1 MGEAYIA
8 SRSGHSHCAG
18 SASVTR
24 GLVRQF
30 LLFSPRQPAQRRQ
43 RQEST
48 DTIRRLAPLS
58 EQEERECPFRSRG
71 RKQFAVGIVDES
83 KMDEELKVLR
93 RFVAQNPLN
102 AYNRRS
108 AIRQGGGRIV
118 GTDSLREA
126 VSMFQPERQRLTF
139 AFAGCV
145 MLVCNLLVANMSG
158 QTASPAVAGDYAGVL
173 GPLHLVL
180 HLQRDTAGKLSGSLD
195 SLDQGALGIPCADFV
210 LSGAQFSFNVPAVSG
225 AYSGTVSA
233 DGKTITGTWDQGKPM
248 PLVLTQTAAQTK
260 AEPAFVAA
268 VKPSPVDGDWKG
280 ALDTPGGQLPTVIH
294 VKSDR
299 SGKEYVAFDSLS
311 QNAFGL
317 TGDNATL
324 KGDQFSFDLPIVH
337 GHYEGKL
344 SADGKTITGTWNQ
357 GKPLPLNFTRF
368 VAAERPSLADGD
380 WAGVLQTKY
389 GALHA
394 AIHVTSDKG
403 GKEYLSLDSP
413 DQDVKNLEGADA
425 VLIGRSFSFK
435 VPQLQGE
442 YVGTVTEDGNAIEG
456 TWRQQGSSIPL
467 RFKKTPN
474 DTPVPIAPTT
484 AQAAPLTLPELKAK
498 LDAELKP
505 LVENPALAGA
515 SGIGVAIGVF
525 ERGEQRVLTYG
536 VAKEDSLFEIGSI
549 TKTFTGLILSEMV
562 VEKKVSLDTPV
573 RELLPPE
580 TVAKSAGPEITLL
593 SLATHHS
600 GMARMPDNFH
610 PADPAN
616 PYADYTE
623 KDLYQYIAK
632 TGLAL
637 TPDAKFKYSNLG
649 MGLLGDALAHK
660 AGEKY
665 SDLLKQD
672 VLEPLHMEHTFIVL
686 PPAEQGNFLPPH
698 DGMDKPIHSWDS
710 DAMAPAGGIR
720 SDVRDMLKYM
730 AAQLHPPTGTVAQA
744 VELEHELRADMDGAK
759 IAINW
764 MFDPRDA
771 NYDHGG
777 GTGGFTS
784 YAFFNTK
791 DDVAG
796 VVLVNRSS
804 GLAESLGSQIAEL
817 LEGLPVHPIRR

>member
-1 MGEAYIA
+1 MFE
-8 SRSGHSHCAG
+8 
-18 SASVTR
+18 
-24 GLVRQF
+24 
-30 LLFSPRQPAQRRQ
+30 PA
-43 RQEST
+43 
-48 DTIRRLAPLS
+48 
-58 EQEERECPFRSRG
+58 
-71 RKQFAVGIVDES
+71 
-83 KMDEELKVLR
+83 
-93 RFVAQNPLN
+93 
-102 AYNRRS
+102 
-108 AIRQGGGRIV
+108 
-118 GTDSLREA
+118 
-126 VSMFQPERQRLTF
+126 RQRLAF

-145 MLVCNLLVANMSG
+145 LLVCNLLVANISG

-195 SLDQGALGIPCADFV
+195 SLDQGALGIPCSDFV

-225 AYSGTVSA
+225 TYSGTVSA
-233 DGKTITGTWDQGKPM
+233 DGKTITGTWDQGKSM

-260 AEPAFVAA
+260 TEPAFVAA
-268 VKPSPVDGDWKG
+268 EKPSPVDGDWKG
-280 ALDTPGGQLPTVIH
+280 TLDTPGGQLPTVIH
-294 VKSDR
+294 VKSDQ
-299 SGKEYVAFDSLS
+299 SGKEYVAFDSPS
-311 QNAFGL
+311 QHAFGL
-317 TGDNATL
+317 AGDNATL
-324 KGDQFSFDLPIVH
+324 KGGQFSFDLPVVH

-357 GKPLPLNFTRF
+357 GKPLPLNLTRTEPF
-368 VAAERPSLADGD
+368 VAAEKPSLADGD
-380 WAGVLQTKY
+380 WTGVLQTKD

-394 AIHVTSDKG
+394 AIHVKSDKA
-403 GKEYLSLDSP
+403 GKEYVSLDSP
-413 DQDVKNLEGADA
+413 DQDAKNLEGTDA
-425 VLIGRSFSFK
+425 VLSGRSFSFK
-435 VPQLQGE
+435 MPQLHGE
-442 YVGTVTEDGNAIEG
+442 YAGTVTEDGTAIEG
-456 TWRQQGSSIPL
+456 TWTQQSSSMPL
-467 RFKKTPN
+467 RFNKTPS
-474 DTPVPIAPTT
+474 DAPVPTAPTAT
-484 AQAAPLTLPELKAK
+484 QAAPVTLPELKSK

-549 TKTFTGLILSEMV
+549 TKTFTGLILSEMAV
-562 VEKKVSLDTPV
+562 DKKVSLDTPV
-573 RELLPPE
+573 RELLPPG
-580 TVAKSAGPEITLL
+580 TVAKPAGPEITLL

-616 PYADYTE
+616 PYTDYTE
-623 KDLYQYIAK
+623 TDLYEYIAK

-637 TPDAKFKYSNLG
+637 KPDAKFQYSNVG

-660 AGEKY
+660 AAENY

-672 VLEPLHMEHTFIVL
+672 VLGPLHMEHTFIVL
-686 PPAEQGNFLPPH
+686 PPAEQGNFLAGH
-698 DGMDKPIHSWDS
+698 NGMDKPVHAWDQ

-720 SDVRDMLKYM
+720 SDVRDMLKYV
-730 AAQLHPPTGTVAQA
+730 ATQLHPPPGTVAQA
-744 VELEHELRADMDGAK
+744 VELQHELRADMDGAK

-771 NYDHGG
+771 NYEHGG

-791 DDVAG
+791 EDVAG

-804 GLAESLGSQIAEL
+804 GLAESLGVQIAEL

>member
-1 MGEAYIA
+1 MFE
-8 SRSGHSHCAG
+8 
-18 SASVTR
+18 
-24 GLVRQF
+24 
-30 LLFSPRQPAQRRQ
+30 
-43 RQEST
+43 
-48 DTIRRLAPLS
+48 LARP
-58 EQEERECPFRSRG
+58 
-71 RKQFAVGIVDES
+71 
-83 KMDEELKVLR
+83 
-93 RFVAQNPLN
+93 
-102 AYNRRS
+102 
-108 AIRQGGGRIV
+108 
-118 GTDSLREA
+118 
-126 VSMFQPERQRLTF
+126 RLTF
-139 AFAGCV
+139 AFAVCV
-145 MLVCNLLVANMSG
+145 LLVCNLLVANMSG

-195 SLDQGALGIPCADFV
+195 SLDQGARGIPCSDFV
-210 LSGAQFSFNVPAVSG
+210 LSGMQFSFNVPAVHG

-233 DGKTITGTWDQGKPM
+233 DGKTIKGTWDQGRPM
-248 PLVLTQTAAQTK
+248 PLVLTQTTTQPTI
-260 AEPAFVAA
+260 EPAFVAA
-268 VKPSPVDGDWKG
+268 EKPSPVDGEWKG
-280 ALDTPGGQLPTVIH
+280 ALDTPGGPLPTVIH

-299 SGKEYVAFDSLS
+299 SGKEYVAFDSPS
-311 QNAFGL
+311 QHAFGL
-317 TGDNATL
+317 AGDNATL
-324 KGDQFSFDLPIVH
+324 KGNQFSFDLPIVH

-344 SADGKTITGTWNQ
+344 SADGKTLTGTWNQ
-357 GKPLPLNFTRF
+357 GTPLPLNFARTEPF
-368 VAAERPSLADGD
+368 ITAEKPSPADGD
-380 WAGVLQTKY
+380 WTGILQTKD
-389 GALHA
+389 GALHV
-394 AIHVTSDKG
+394 AIHVKSDKG
-403 GKEYLSLDSP
+403 GKEYVSLDSP
-413 DQDVKNLEGADA
+413 DQDAKNLEGADA
-425 VLIGRSFSFK
+425 VLSGRRFSFK
-435 VPQLQGE
+435 VPQVHGE
-442 YVGTVTEDGNAIEG
+442 YAGTVTEDGKAIEG
-456 TWRQQGSSIPL
+456 SWTQQGSSMPL
-467 RFKKTPN
+467 RFDKTPSA
-474 DTPVPIAPTT
+474 TPAPTAPT
-484 AQAAPLTLPELKAK
+484 AAAALTLTELKAK
-498 LDAELKP
+498 VDAELKP

-562 VEKKVSLDTPV
+562 VDKKVSLDTPV
-573 RELLPPE
+573 RELLPPG
-580 TVAKSAGPEITLL
+580 TVAKPAGPEITLL

-623 KDLYQYIAK
+623 KDLFEYIAK

-637 TPDAKFKYSNLG
+637 KPDAKFEYSNVG

-660 AGEKY
+660 AADTY

-672 VLEPLHMEHTFIVL
+672 VLSPLHMEHTFIVL
-686 PPAEQGNFLPPH
+686 PRAEQANFLEGH
-698 DGMDKPIHSWDS
+698 NGMDKPVHAWDL

-730 AAQLHPPTGTVAQA
+730 AAQLHPPAGTVAQA
-744 VELEHELRADMDGAK
+744 VELQHEVRADMDGAK

-771 NYDHGG
+771 NYDHAG

-791 DDVAG
+791 DDVAS

-804 GLAESLGSQIAEL
+804 GLAESLGAQIAEL